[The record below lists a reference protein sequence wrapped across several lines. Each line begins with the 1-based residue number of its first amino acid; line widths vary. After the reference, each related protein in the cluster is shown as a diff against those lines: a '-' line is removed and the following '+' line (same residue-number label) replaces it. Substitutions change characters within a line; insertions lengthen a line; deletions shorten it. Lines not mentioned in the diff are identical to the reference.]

1 LDGAGCKWL
10 TAGAAGQMACSKSGH
25 LMELRRR
32 KTFET
37 NNEKKIRKD
46 KESARNR
53 RLARRKQRESMF

>member
-1 LDGAGCKWL
+1 
-10 TAGAAGQMACSKSGH
+10 MACSKSGH